1 MEDKKTSVLALLK
14 ILEEHSDEEHI
25 LSQPEL
31 LGLLSTV
38 YHVNLDRRTLYK
50 NVEMLQNFGYDIST
64 YSENSKGYYLRERD
78 FEPSQIN
85 ILCNAI
91 HSSTF
96 IPSRSSKELI
106 DKLLATQSKYFKN
119 DFRSTVFMENRDKKD
134 NKEFFLNVEMISEA
148 IKNKK
153 PIKFNYTQYNLKK
166 ELVNRREEPYI
177 ISPHYMVYK
186 GEKVFLIGKSDH
198 HEDLTHFRVD
208 RMKNVKLAE
217 GRYVR
222 LAKSEDPYEYAKS
235 KIYMYHG
242 EDTRV
247 VLRCDNSIL
256 DDIIDI
262 FGKEIRLEK
271 ANDNQFDAY
280 VKASKQGMVYLALQ
294 YINHMVVLEPK
305 EIRDEVKDA
314 LKNAQK
320 KYK

>member
-1 MEDKKTSVLALLK
+1 MEDKKTSIIALLK

-25 LSQPEL
+25 LTQPKLLEL
-31 LGLLSTV
+31 LETI

-50 NVEMLQNFGYDIST
+50 NVEMLQNIGYDIST
-64 YSENSKGYYLRERD
+64 YSENGKGYYLRERQ

-106 DKLLATQSKYFKN
+106 DKLLNTQSKYFKN
-119 DFRSTVFMENRDKKD
+119 DFKSTVFMDNRDKKE
-134 NKEFFLNVEMISEA
+134 NKEFFLNVEIITEA

-166 ELVNRREEPYI
+166 ELVNKREEPYI
-177 ISPHYMVYK
+177 ISPHYLVYK
-186 GEKVFLIGKSDH
+186 GEKTYLIGKSDH

-208 RMKNVKLAE
+208 KMKNVKLTD
-217 GRYVR
+217 GRYIK
-222 LAKSEDPYEYAKS
+222 LAKNEDPYEYAKT

-242 EDTRV
+242 EGVRV
-247 VLRCDNSIL
+247 ALKCDNVIL

-262 FGKEIRLEK
+262 FGKDIRLEK
-271 ANDNQFDAY
+271 DDDKHFVAY
-280 VKASKQGMVYLALQ
+280 VKTSKQGMVYLALQ
-294 YINHMVVLEPK
+294 FINHMEVLEPK
-305 EIRDEVKDA
+305 AIRDEVKDA

>member
-1 MEDKKTSVLALLK
+1 MEDKKTSVIALLK

-31 LGLLSTV
+31 LGLLDTI

-50 NVEMLQNFGYDIST
+50 NVEMLQNFGYDISA
-64 YSENSKGYYLRERD
+64 YADNGKGYYLRDRD
-78 FEPSQIN
+78 FEPSQVN

-106 DKLLATQSKYFKN
+106 DKLLKTQSKYFKN
-119 DFRSTVFMENRDKKD
+119 DFKSTVFMENRDKKE
-134 NKEFFLNVEMISEA
+134 NKEFFLNVEVIGEA
-148 IKNKK
+148 IKNRK
-153 PIKFNYTQYNLKK
+153 PITFNYTQYNLKK
-166 ELVNRREEPYI
+166 ELVNRREEPYT

-186 GEKVFLIGKSDH
+186 GEKVFLIGKSEH
-198 HEDLTHFRVD
+198 YPDLTHFRVD
-208 RMKNVKLAE
+208 RMKNVKITDS
-217 GRYVR
+217 RYVR
-222 LAKSEDPYEYAKS
+222 LAKNEDPYEYAKS

-242 EDTRV
+242 EDARIA
-247 VLRCDNSIL
+247 LRCDSEIL

-262 FGKEIRLEK
+262 FGKDIRLERY
-271 ANDNQFDAY
+271 DDDHFDAY

-294 YINHMVVLEPK
+294 FVNHMEVLEPQ
-305 EIRDEVKDA
+305 EVRDEVKKA
-314 LKNAQK
+314 LTNAQK